1 MSIESYAIHIAPR
14 GGKIDLIVDEINA
27 KRNAAMEARH
37 EYSKARGACGL
48 YQTERS
54 VSGLLFKQDDAL
66 PEGWVKSFDTEE
78 GFVAELKATGR
89 TKAERAAH
97 KARVEEMAALP
108 KLPGADEF
116 TKAIGTD
123 WKAAYA
129 GPGMGLALLKC
140 WYSRLGETTFVMTPW
155 TTKADE
161 HGENIHEKPPTEKT
175 KIAFLPE
182 GCERV
187 GLSVYYA
194 AKELRELA
202 ETVKAV

>member
-27 KRNAAMEARH
+27 KRNDAMVKRH
-37 EYSKARGACGL
+37 DYSKARGACGL

-54 VSGLLFKQDDAL
+54 VSGLLFKEGDVL
-66 PEGWVKSFDTEE
+66 PEGWVKAFDAED
-78 GFVAELKATGR
+78 GIIAELKATGR
-89 TKAERAAH
+89 TKAERTAH

-116 TKAIGTD
+116 TKQIGSN
-123 WKAAYA
+123 WVAAYA
-129 GPGMGLALLKC
+129 GPGLGLALLKC

-161 HGENIHEKPPTEKT
+161 LGENIHEKPPTEKT
-175 KIAFLPE
+175 KIAFHPE

-194 AKELRELA
+194 AKEKA
-202 ETVKAV
+202 EAEVVRAA